1 MLYYNQRASRIWV
14 PAWRKREADME
25 KSEKSTGF
33 GRAAILASA
42 LLWGLA
48 GVCVKEIDG
57 WPTTSIV
64 AVRSFLSL
72 LIITAAKLIRDRSL
86 KIQFSLRNIGGAAA
100 AAATGLLYV
109 QSIKMTTAG
118 TAIVLQY
125 VAPILVLLWS
135 VLFAG
140 RRLKLYEALIT
151 AAVFGGIILSFA
163 DSLEPGKIVGNFLGL
178 ASGVTFAAQI
188 IIMNDAQ
195 TDSLDSMW
203 LSSAASLLLSLPF
216 AFAVAPDALNAHN
229 LIWLV
234 ILGIFQYG
242 GGNLL
247 FALGIPRT
255 DGIEASLLLN
265 LEPVFNPIPVA
276 LIYGEKMGPLA
287 IAGSIIVIA
296 FVALYGALPAIRRRF
311 SEEKE

>member
-1 MLYYNQRASRIWV
+1 
-14 PAWRKREADME
+14 ME
-25 KSEKSTGF
+25 KTEKSSGS
-33 GRAAILASA
+33 GRALILGAA

-48 GVCVKEIDG
+48 GVCVKELDG

-64 AVRSFLSL
+64 AARSFLSL
-72 LIITAAKLIRDRSL
+72 IIITVAKLIRDRSL
-86 KIQFSLRNIGGAAA
+86 KIKFSLRNIAGAAA

-140 RRLKLYEALIT
+140 RRLRLSEALIT

-163 DSLEPGKIVGNFLGL
+163 DSLEPSRIVGNLLGL

-188 IIMNDAQ
+188 IIMNDQ
-195 TDSLDSMW
+195 KTDSLDSMW
-203 LSSAASLLLSLPF
+203 LSSAAALIFSLPF
-216 AFAVAPDALNAHN
+216 AFSIAPGALNAHN
-229 LIWLV
+229 LIWILL
-234 ILGIFQYG
+234 LGIFQYG

-287 IAGSIIVIA
+287 IAGSVVVIF
-296 FVALYGALPAIRRRF
+296 FVALYGALPALRRKF
-311 SEEKE
+311 AKE

>member
-1 MLYYNQRASRIWV
+1 
-14 PAWRKREADME
+14 ME
-25 KSEKSTGF
+25 KSEKNTGF
-33 GRAAILASA
+33 GRAAILLSA

-72 LIITAAKLIRDRSL
+72 LIITAAKLVRDRSL
-86 KIQFSLRNIGGAAA
+86 KIKFTLRNIAGAAA

-140 RRLKLYEALIT
+140 RRLRLSEALIT

-163 DSLEPGKIVGNFLGL
+163 DSLEPGRIIGNLLGL

-188 IIMNDAQ
+188 IIMNDEK

-203 LSSAASLLLSLPF
+203 LSSAVSLVFSLPF
-216 AFAVAPDALNAHN
+216 AFVVAPEALNAHN
-229 LIWLV
+229 LLWLL

-242 GGNLL
+242 GGNLF
-247 FALGIPRT
+247 FAIGIPRT

-287 IAGSIIVIA
+287 IAGSIIVIL
-296 FVALYGALPAIRRRF
+296 FVALYGALPAIRRRL
-311 SEEKE
+311 SKEEK

>member
-1 MLYYNQRASRIWV
+1 MD
-14 PAWRKREADME
+14 KT
-25 KSEKSTGF
+25 EKSTGV

-203 LSSAASLLLSLPF
+203 LSSAASLLLTLPF
-216 AFAVAPDALNAHN
+216 AYAVAPDALNAHN

-255 DGIEASLLLN
+255 VGIEASLLLN
-265 LEPVFNPIPVA
+265 LVPVFNPIPVA

-287 IAGSIIVIA
+287 IAGSVVVIF
-296 FVALYGALPAIRRRF
+296 FVALYGALPALRRRF
-311 SEEKE
+311 SKQQE